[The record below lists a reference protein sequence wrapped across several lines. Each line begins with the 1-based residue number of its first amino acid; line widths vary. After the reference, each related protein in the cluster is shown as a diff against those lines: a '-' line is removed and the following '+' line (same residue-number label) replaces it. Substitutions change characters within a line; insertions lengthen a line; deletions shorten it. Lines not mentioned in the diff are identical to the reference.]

1 MPLALVTGA
10 GIRVG
15 RAVALALAE
24 AGYDLLLHVNRSVEP
39 AAELAEEVRSMGREA
54 TVLRADLSDP
64 RAIASLVDEV
74 TKHSDTLDVLVN
86 NAGIYESCAF
96 EAIDPSKFETMLSLH
111 VRAPFFLTQG
121 LLPLL
126 RKSSSASV
134 INITDSDVE
143 RPYGGFAH
151 YFTSKGALDMLT
163 RVLAIELAPEIR
175 VNAVGPGT
183 VAVPVGMDADEAQGL
198 IGGIPL
204 RRFGDV
210 GDIGQAVRFLVTS
223 GTYMTGQSLRVDGG
237 RST

>member
-15 RAVALALAE
+15 RAVSLALAE

-39 AAELAEEVRSMGREA
+39 ALEVAREVQSLGRRAE
-54 TVLRADLSDP
+54 VLQADLSQSSGVEALIEQV
-64 RAIASLVDEV
+64 RSHTE
-74 TKHSDTLDVLVN
+74 TMDVLVN
-86 NAGIYESCAF
+86 NAGIYESRTF
-96 EAIDPSKFETMLSLH
+96 EEIDEAQLDRMLAVH
-111 VRAPFFLTQG
+111 IRAPFFLTQG
-121 LLPLL
+121 LLPML
-126 RKSSSASV
+126 RRAADASV
-134 INITDSDVE
+134 VNITDCDIA
-143 RPYGGFAH
+143 RPYGGYAH
-151 YFTSKGALDMLT
+151 YFASKAGLDMLT
-163 RVLAIELAPEIR
+163 RVLAIELAPDIR

-183 VAVPVGMDADEAQGL
+183 VAVPVGMDAEEAQGL

-210 GDIGQAVRFLVTS
+210 RDIGEAVKFLVTS